1 MYAETAKHSLMQKTI
16 PLHEVLILYGGKKMK
31 KTSKILLLALLL
43 VSLFSVGTIFAEGKT
58 SGDLVSEAKAQILQV
73 NADVAKLLLD
83 SGDYVFIDI
92 REPSETKMGFIP
104 GAIQIPRGLLEF
116 KIASTVADPN
126 TKIVIYCKSGG
137 RGSLGTLALKEMGYT
152 NVINM
157 DGGWTAWEQAG
168 YPVEE

>member
-1 MYAETAKHSLMQKTI
+1 ME
-16 PLHEVLILYGGKKMK
+16 EKKMK

-58 SGDLVSEAKAQILQV
+58 SADLMAEAKAQILQV

-83 SGDYVFIDI
+83 SGDYLFIDI

-116 KIASTVADPN
+116 KIASTVADQN
-126 TKIVIYCKSGG
+126 TPIVVYCKSGG
-137 RGSLGTLALKEMGYT
+137 RSSLGTLTLKTMGYT
-152 NVINM
+152 NVM
-157 DGGWTAWEQAG
+157 SMAGGWLAWEKAG
-168 YPVEE
+168 YPIDE